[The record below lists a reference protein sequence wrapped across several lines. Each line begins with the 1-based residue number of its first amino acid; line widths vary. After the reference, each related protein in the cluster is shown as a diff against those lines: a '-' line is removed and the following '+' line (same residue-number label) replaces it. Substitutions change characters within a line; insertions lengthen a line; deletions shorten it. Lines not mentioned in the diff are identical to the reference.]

1 MKITSEQ
8 TKRGQ
13 RYWLAEQRMP
23 GGKLLL
29 IEAPTYTEAQN
40 GIYQALAATE
50 VAMKIKAE
58 EMLKQI
64 NQLRNGVA
72 A

>member
-13 RYWLAEQRMP
+13 RYYLAEQRLP
-23 GGKLLL
+23 CGKMLL
-29 IEAPTYTEAQN
+29 IEAPSYAEAQN
-40 GIYQALAATE
+40 SIYQALAATE
-50 VAMKIKAE
+50 AAMTLKAE